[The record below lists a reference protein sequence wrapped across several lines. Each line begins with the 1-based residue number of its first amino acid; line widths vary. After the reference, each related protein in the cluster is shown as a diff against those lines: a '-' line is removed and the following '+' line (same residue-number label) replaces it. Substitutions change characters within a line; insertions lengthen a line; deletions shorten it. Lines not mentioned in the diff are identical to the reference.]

1 MGSIPEHSPSV
12 VVRGAD
18 DFAIVDLPVVGPG
31 PGEVLVQVGAA
42 GICGSDVELFDGTR
56 PAEYVRYPVVP
67 GHEWAGT
74 VVAVGDDAAG
84 VNKVAGGAS
93 ADTSAGAGAGLSVGD
108 RVVAQGF
115 RNCGRCPRCREG
127 ATNLCEAG
135 YAETGF
141 THPGAF
147 SGYVTVPARLV
158 HRLHADADLDAAA
171 LLEPSA
177 CVVEGILAAAPAA
190 GARVAVVGTGTL
202 SLVACQ
208 ILSAYSPAELVL
220 IGDSPGGRELGTQW
234 GATRCVSSAEA
245 AAPGW
250 SGEAD
255 LVFEAGTRTSSARV
269 ALAAARRG
277 GTVVLEG
284 IPAGVAEGDLAQ
296 IALKHLTVR
305 GVFGASAAAWE
316 HVVTMFNA
324 GLLDLAP
331 LISHRY
337 PVTDVGSA
345 IATLRDRPAD
355 LRKVLL
361 VP

>member
-1 MGSIPEHSPSV
+1 MGVVSAVPEVPASSPSV

-18 DFAIVDLPVVGPG
+18 DFGVEERAVTPPG
-31 PGEVLVQVGAA
+31 PGEVLVRVGAA
-42 GICGSDVELFDGTR
+42 GICGSDVELFEGTR
-56 PAEYVRYPVVP
+56 PAAYVSYPVVP
-67 GHEWAGT
+67 GHEWSGT
-74 VVAVGDDAAG
+74 VAAVGGGSGEVAAAG
-84 VNKVAGGAS
+84 VQ
-93 ADTSAGAGAGLSVGD
+93 VGD

-115 RNCGRCPRCREG
+115 RNCGKCPRCREG

-158 HRLHADADLDAAA
+158 HRLNPDADLEAAA

-177 CVVEGILAAAPAA
+177 CVIEGVRAAAPHV
-190 GARVAVVGTGTL
+190 GARIAVIGTGTL

-208 ILSAYSPAELVL
+208 VLAAYSPAELVL
-220 IGDSPGGRELGTQW
+220 VGDSPSGRELGLAW

-245 AAPGW
+245 AEPGW
-250 SGEAD
+250 TCHAD
-255 LVFEAGTRTSSARV
+255 VVFEAGSRTTSART

-284 IPAGVAEGDLAQ
+284 IPGGPAEGDLAE
-296 IALKHLTVR
+296 IALKHLAVQ

-331 LISHRY
+331 LITHRY
-337 PVTDVGSA
+337 AVPDVGSA
-345 IATLRDRPAD
+345 LTTLRDRPAD

-361 VP
+361 LP

>member
-1 MGSIPEHSPSV
+1 MEEIPARSPSV

-18 DFAIVDLPVVGPG
+18 DFSLEDREVTPPG
-31 PGEVLVQVGAA
+31 PGEVLVRVGAA
-42 GICGSDVELFDGTR
+42 GICGSDVELFAGTR
-56 PAEYVRYPVVP
+56 PAAYVSYPVVP
-67 GHEWAGT
+67 GHEWSGT
-74 VVAVGDDAAG
+74 IAATGDGVDHLGVGDP
-84 VNKVAGGAS
+84 
-93 ADTSAGAGAGLSVGD
+93 
-108 RVVAQGF
+108 VVAQGF

-147 SGYVTVPARLV
+147 SGFVTVPARLV
-158 HRLHADADLDAAA
+158 HQLRPGADLEAAA

-177 CVVEGILAAAPAA
+177 CVLEGVRAAAPAV

-208 ILSAYSPAELVL
+208 VLASYSPAELVL
-220 IGDSPGGRELGTQW
+220 VGDSPSGRELGTAW

-245 AAPGW
+245 AEPGW
-250 SGEAD
+250 TCEAD
-255 LVFEAGTRTSSARV
+255 VVFEAGARTTSARTAV
-269 ALAAARRG
+269 AAARRG

-284 IPAGVAEGDLAQ
+284 IPAGPAEGDLAE
-296 IALKHLTVR
+296 IALKHLAVQ
-305 GVFGASAAAWE
+305 GIFGASAAAWE

-324 GLLDLAP
+324 DLLDLRP
-331 LISHRY
+331 LVTHRY
-337 PVTDVGSA
+337 PVSDVASA
-345 IATLRDRPAD
+345 LATLRDRPAD

-361 VP
+361 LP

>member
-1 MGSIPEHSPSV
+1 MGTIPEHSSSV
-12 VVRGAD
+12 IVRGAD
-18 DFAIVDLPVVGPG
+18 DFAIVDLPVVRPG

-42 GICGSDVELFDGTR
+42 GICGSDVELFEGTR
-56 PAEYVRYPVVP
+56 PAAYVRYPVVP

-74 VVAVGDDAAG
+74 VAALGDDAAS
-84 VNKVAGGAS
+84 GGTA
-93 ADTSAGAGAGLSVGD
+93 TGGAGLAVGD

-147 SGYVTVPARLV
+147 GGYVTVPARLV
-158 HRLHADADLDAAA
+158 HRLRADADLEAAA

-177 CVVEGILAAAPAA
+177 CVVEGIRAAAPAV

-208 ILSAYSPAELVL
+208 ILSAYSPADLVL
-220 IGDSPGGRELGTQW
+220 IGDSPGGRELGTRW
-234 GATRCVSSAEA
+234 GATRCVSGTEA

-250 SGEAD
+250 SCEAD
-255 LVFEAGTRTSSARV
+255 VVFEAGTRTTSARV

-284 IPAGVAEGDLAQ
+284 IPAGPAEGDLAE
-296 IALKHLTVR
+296 IALKHLTVQ

-337 PVTDVGSA
+337 AVTDVGSA